1 MRFHC
6 KKQKYKAIIMDR
18 IKVLLAD
25 DHKIFREGVRS
36 ILEKE
41 KDIEVVGEAANGPE
55 VIDLIEQLEVDVL
68 VLDIDIGKPNG
79 IEITDMVH
87 KKHPGTKVLILS
99 MMGLHDFVIQALEKG
114 AIGFLLKNTGKDE
127 VLTAIRSVSKG
138 DSYFSREVSEILI
151 EQLQKPSSS
160 RKKSADIPLSPR
172 EIEVLKLIAL
182 EFSNSEIAEKL
193 FISIRTVDTHRR
205 NLLEKL
211 GVKNTAGLVKFAIQK
226 GLVDES

>member
-1 MRFHC
+1 
-6 KKQKYKAIIMDR
+6 
-18 IKVLLAD
+18 LAD

-41 KDIEVVGEAANGPE
+41 QDMEVVGEAANGVE
-55 VIDLIEQLEVDVL
+55 VIELIEQVEVDVL
-68 VLDIDIGKPNG
+68 VLDIDIGTPNG
-79 IEITDMVH
+79 IEITELISQN
-87 KKHPGTKVLILS
+87 HPETKILILS

-138 DSYFSREVSEILI
+138 DSYFSREVSAILI
-151 EQLQKPSSS
+151 EQLQKPASLK
-160 RKKSADIPLSPR
+160 RKSTEIPISPR
-172 EIEVLKLIAL
+172 EIEVLKLIAQ

-193 FISIRTVDTHRR
+193 YISIRTVDTHRR

-211 GVKNTAGLVKFAIQK
+211 GAKNTAGLVKFAIQK
-226 GLVDES
+226 GLVDEK

>member
-1 MRFHC
+1 M
-6 KKQKYKAIIMDR
+6 
-18 IKVLLAD
+18 AD
-25 DHKIFREGVRS
+25 DHKIFRDGVRS

-41 KDIEVVGEAANGPE
+41 SDIVVVDDAANGIE
-55 VIDLIEQLEVDVL
+55 VLEKIEKLEIDVL

-79 IEITDMVH
+79 IEITEMVS
-87 KKHPGTKVLILS
+87 KNHPEIKVLILS

-138 DSYFSREVSEILI
+138 DSYFSREVSAVLI
-151 EQLQKPSSS
+151 EQLHKPASL
-160 RKKSADIPLSPR
+160 RKRSADIPISPR
-172 EIEVLKLIAL
+172 EIEVLKLIAQ
-182 EFSNSEIAEKL
+182 EFSNAEIAEKL

-211 GVKNTAGLVKFAIQK
+211 GAKNTAGLVRFAIKK
-226 GLVDES
+226 GLVDEA

>member
-1 MRFHC
+1 
-6 KKQKYKAIIMDR
+6 MDK

-41 KDIEVVGEAANGPE
+41 KDMEVVGEAANG
-55 VIDLIEQLEVDVL
+55 IEIIEKFEQCEVDVL

-79 IEITDMVH
+79 IEITEMISKNYPD
-87 KKHPGTKVLILS
+87 TKILILS

-138 DSYFSREVSEILI
+138 DSYFSREVSSILI
-151 EQLQKPSSS
+151 EQLHKPATS
-160 RKKSADIPLSPR
+160 RVKNADIPISPR
-172 EIEVLKLIAL
+172 EIEVLKLIAQ

-211 GVKNTAGLVKFAIQK
+211 GAKNTAGLVKFAIQK
-226 GLVDES
+226 GLLDEG

>member
-1 MRFHC
+1 
-6 KKQKYKAIIMDR
+6 MDKIR
-18 IKVLLAD
+18 ILLAD
-25 DHKIFREGVRS
+25 DHKIFRDGVRS

-41 KDIEVVGEAANGPE
+41 KDMVVVGEAASGYE
-55 VIDLIEQLEVDVL
+55 VLEKIEQVGVDVL

-79 IEITDMVH
+79 IEITEMIS
-87 KKHPGTKVLILS
+87 KSHPKVKILILS

-114 AIGFLLKNTGKDE
+114 ATGFLLKNTGKDE

-138 DSYFSREVSEILI
+138 DSYFSREVSAILI
-151 EQLQKPSSS
+151 EQLQKPASS
-160 RKKSADIPLSPR
+160 RKKSEDIPISPR
-172 EIEVLKLIAL
+172 EIEVLDLIAQ

-193 FISIRTVDTHRR
+193 YISIRTVDTHRR

-226 GLVDES
+226 GLVNDK

>member
-1 MRFHC
+1 
-6 KKQKYKAIIMDR
+6 MDKIR
-18 IKVLLAD
+18 VLLAD
-25 DHKIFREGVRS
+25 DHKIFRDGVRS

-41 KDIEVVGEAANGPE
+41 KDIEVVGEAANGSE
-55 VIDLIEQLEVDVL
+55 VIELIEQLDVNVL
-68 VLDIDIGKPNG
+68 VLDIDIGTPNG
-79 IEITDMVH
+79 IEITDLVS
-87 KKHPGTKVLILS
+87 KNHPDTKILILS

-138 DSYFSREVSEILI
+138 DSYFSKEVSAILI
-151 EQLQKPSSS
+151 EQLHRPASH
-160 RKKSADIPLSPR
+160 RKKSTDIPISPR

-193 FISIRTVDTHRR
+193 YISIRTVDTHRR

-211 GVKNTAGLVKFAIQK
+211 GAKNTAGLVKFAIRK
-226 GLVDES
+226 GLLDEN

>member
-1 MRFHC
+1 MTKIR
-6 KKQKYKAIIMDR
+6 
-18 IKVLLAD
+18 VLLAD
-25 DHKIFREGVRS
+25 DHKIFRDGVRS

-41 KDIEVVGEAANGPE
+41 KDMEVVDDAANGQE
-55 VIDLIEQLEVDVL
+55 VIEKIESLEIDVL

-79 IEITDMVH
+79 IEITEMVS
-87 KKHPGTKVLILS
+87 KNYPEVKILILS

-138 DSYFSREVSEILI
+138 DSYFSREVSAILI
-151 EQLQKPSSS
+151 EQLQKPASS
-160 RKKSADIPLSPR
+160 RKKNAEIPISPR
-172 EIEVLKLIAL
+172 EIEVLRLIAQ

-211 GVKNTAGLVKFAIQK
+211 GAKNTAGLVRFAIQK
-226 GLVDES
+226 GLVDEV

>member
-1 MRFHC
+1 
-6 KKQKYKAIIMDR
+6 MDKIR
-18 IKVLLAD
+18 VLLAD

-41 KDIEVVGEAANGPE
+41 KDMVVVDEAANGLE
-55 VIDLIEQLEVDVL
+55 VIEKMDRLEVDVL

-79 IEITDMVH
+79 IEITELVSQ
-87 KKHPGTKVLILS
+87 KHPGTKVLILS

-138 DSYFSREVSEILI
+138 DSYFSREVSAILI
-151 EQLQKPSSS
+151 EQLHKPASS
-160 RKKSADIPLSPR
+160 RKKSAEIPISSR
-172 EIEVLKLIAL
+172 EIEVLKLIAQ
-182 EFSNSEIAEKL
+182 EFSNSEIADKL

-226 GLVDES
+226 GFLDEA

>member
-1 MRFHC
+1 
-6 KKQKYKAIIMDR
+6 MDKIR
-18 IKVLLAD
+18 ILLAD

-41 KDIEVVGEAANGPE
+41 QDMEVVGEAANGVE
-55 VIDLIEQLEVDVL
+55 VIELIEQVEVDVL
-68 VLDIDIGKPNG
+68 VLDIDIGTPNG
-79 IEITDMVH
+79 IEITELISQN
-87 KKHPGTKVLILS
+87 HPETKILILS

-138 DSYFSREVSEILI
+138 DSYFSREVSAILI
-151 EQLQKPSSS
+151 EQLQKPASLK
-160 RKKSADIPLSPR
+160 RKSTEIPISPR
-172 EIEVLKLIAL
+172 EIEVLKLIAQ

-193 FISIRTVDTHRR
+193 YISIRTVDTHRR

-211 GVKNTAGLVKFAIQK
+211 GAKNTAGLVKFAIQK
-226 GLVDES
+226 GLVDEK

>member
-1 MRFHC
+1 
-6 KKQKYKAIIMDR
+6 MDR
-18 IKVLLAD
+18 IKILLAD

-41 KDIEVVGEAANGPE
+41 NDMEVVGEASNGKE
-55 VIDLIEQLEVDVL
+55 VLELIEQVKTDVL
-68 VLDIDIGKPNG
+68 VLDIDIGSPNG
-79 IEITDMVH
+79 IEITALISE
-87 KKHPGTKVLILS
+87 KHPLTKILILS

-138 DSYFSREVSEILI
+138 DSYFSREVSAILI
-151 EQLQKPSSS
+151 EQLQKPGYS
-160 RKKSADIPLSPR
+160 RKKNTEIPISPR
-172 EIEVLKLIAL
+172 EVEVLKLIAQ
-182 EFSNSEIAEKL
+182 EFSNAEIAEKL
-193 FISIRTVDTHRR
+193 YISIRTVDTHRR

-226 GLVDES
+226 GLVDEP

>member
-1 MRFHC
+1 MTKIR
-6 KKQKYKAIIMDR
+6 
-18 IKVLLAD
+18 VLLAD
-25 DHKIFREGVRS
+25 DHKIFRDGVRS

-41 KDIEVVGEAANGPE
+41 KDMEVVDDAANGQE
-55 VIDLIEQLEVDVL
+55 VIEKIESLEIDVL

-79 IEITDMVH
+79 IEITEMVS
-87 KKHPGTKVLILS
+87 KNYPEVKILILS

-138 DSYFSREVSEILI
+138 DSYFSREVSAILI
-151 EQLQKPSSS
+151 EQLQKPASS
-160 RKKSADIPLSPR
+160 RKKNAEIPISPR
-172 EIEVLKLIAL
+172 EIEVLRLIAQ

-211 GVKNTAGLVKFAIQK
+211 GAKNTAGLVRFAIQK
-226 GLVDES
+226 GLVDEA